1 MRDRLLHA
9 MDLASVHDWD
19 ASKALLESM
28 DDPIAGRF
36 FMLVCDLEQE
46 ANLRTKH
53 SAMLRHEVGNAL
65 TIAQANLEGL
75 IDGVLDYRPER
86 LNGILASVVSASALI
101 EDIANVPPVTP
112 LGDVIRIDTFNICS
126 LIASH
131 AAAIDGLAKA
141 KNVRIV
147 YEPCGKTL
155 TSCMSFRGD
164 VSRVG
169 QILRN
174 LLLNGVRYTPPGG
187 SVEIYCDR
195 PGSELMLVVSDTG
208 IGIPNDD
215 VPHLFEPGYRGR
227 NASGKGSGIG
237 LNVVQKLLASLGGNV
252 RVATSEGRGS
262 AFIITLPAIPLPP
275 ASVRDRAPQAAR
287 QP

>member
-9 MDLASVHDWD
+9 MDLAAVHDWD
-19 ASKALLESM
+19 GSKALLESM

-46 ANLRTKH
+46 ADSRAKH
-53 SAMLRHEVGNAL
+53 STMLRHEVGNAL

-75 IDGVLDYRPER
+75 IDGVLAYTPER
-86 LNGILASVVSASALI
+86 LNGVLASVASASAMI
-101 EDIANVPPVTP
+101 EEIANVPAAVP
-112 LGDVIRIDTFNICS
+112 LGDVIRIETFNICS
-126 LIASH
+126 LIAAH
-131 AAAIDGLAKA
+131 AAAIAGLATA

-147 YEPCGKTL
+147 YDPCGAGRE
-155 TSCMSFRGD
+155 SCTSFRGD
-164 VSRVG
+164 ISRVG

-174 LLLNGVRYTPPGG
+174 VLLNAVRYTPPGG
-187 SVEIYCDR
+187 TVEIHCDR
-195 PGSELMLVVSDTG
+195 PGSELMLIVSDTG
-208 IGIPNDD
+208 IGIASDD

-252 RVATSEGRGS
+252 KVATSEGRGS
-262 AFIITLPAIPLPP
+262 AFIITLPTIPLLP
-275 ASVRDRAPQAAR
+275 AAARNEALHRAR